1 MKRNKSKR
9 VRCEATV
16 RNGVRTGEQCTKWAV
31 EGRRFCKDHG
41 GTGGRPPTTGR
52 QSRYVCEALGDSINK
67 FRNDPD
73 IKCIRDEIAVL
84 RALLE
89 NAMTRITE
97 EPASLLLFAPALE
110 ELCNNIGK
118 QVERLVK
125 IEDGL
130 KLTVSVVD
138 IHTMVNQV
146 VEILTQEIDD
156 EDALAK
162 IKKRLQGLMYSGA

>member
-1 MKRNKSKR
+1 MKRNNKR
-9 VRCEATV
+9 HKCQAKVK
-16 RNGVRTGEQCTKWAV
+16 NGGRTGQPCTRWAV
-31 EGRRFCKDHG
+31 EGAKFCAKHKG
-41 GTGGRPPTTGR
+41 LKVGRPLITGR
-52 QSRYVCEALGDSINK
+52 QSRYKNETLGESINK

-89 NAMTRITE
+89 NAMKRIE
-97 EPASLLLFAPALE
+97 DSASAIALTPALE

-138 IHTMVNQV
+138 IHVMVNQV
-146 VEILTQEIDD
+146 VEILSQEVDD
-156 EDALAK
+156 ERTLDK
-162 IKKRLQGLMYSGA
+162 IKKRLQGLSYPAL

>member
-1 MKRNKSKR
+1 MPESVTKDANRCKGVVKKTGKQCKLPPVTDGKYCAQHGISKGR
-9 VRCEATV
+9 PIIH
-16 RNGVRTGEQCTKWAV
+16 
-31 EGRRFCKDHG
+31 GRR
-41 GTGGRPPTTGR
+41 
-52 QSRYVCEALGDSINK
+52 SRYTSAIIGDSIEK

-89 NAMTRITE
+89 NIMGKLTADATQL
-97 EPASLLLFAPALE
+97 AVVSPALTN
-110 ELCNNIGK
+110 LCDMVGK

-138 IHTMVNQV
+138 IHVMVNQV
-146 VEILTQEIDD
+146 VEILAQEIDD
-156 EDALAK
+156 EDVLAK
-162 IKKRLQGLMYSGA
+162 ISKRLQGLSYPAM